1 LLCRIILETKQ
12 FVLPGISIVTT
23 TIAPFSIR
31 GSETSENRNRM
42 EIQRHSELGN
52 DSNEM
57 PSPGGFNLRLTVP
70 KKHYSVQRNDSLQ
83 FIITPVFDKAMMQ
96 KKTPSSPGT
105 VLTVAGLFVVG
116 ITLVLSGVIVLC
128 QQSEQ
133 PFRICG
139 SLFIGFGVSMLL
151 ICALLQRKNIIKF
164 IEDLNQ
170 DLYFFSM
177 SDSYMWK
184 LILQSSEE
192 KERHEEVIIETNNEG
207 LGMRV
212 DENLHVIE
220 ITKQGPCDGKLLPGD
235 HIIQINNVR
244 DSMNRIN
251 EAVKIGDRT
260 VQTVDEAREAIEA
273 AGVSIRI
280 VFDRGL
286 QSTTQ
291 DNIPEQYESLFKRRE
306 GFTYH
311 YVQINYVKGC
321 KFGLGIK
328 HFQNNVIVSRIDPG
342 SLAAQSLQE
351 KDHIIDIN
359 GIKVTDKEVA
369 RSLLVRA
376 LKKKNFVSM
385 CIERPVSGKA
395 KEWADDAMNASQM
408 QPPSVAMASDVQE
421 IAARQ
426 QQKMME
432 AMDTKKPGI
441 MKKNI
446 NKGGGSDHA
455 RIVKIA
461 PGERQDVS

>member
-1 LLCRIILETKQ
+1 MKYAEYKVQGNLQ
-12 FVLPGISIVTT
+12 
-23 TIAPFSIR
+23 
-31 GSETSENRNRM
+31 
-42 EIQRHSELGN
+42 EL
-52 DSNEM
+52 

-83 FIITPVFDKAMMQ
+83 YIITPVFEKAMML
-96 KKTPSSPGT
+96 KKTPSSPAT

-116 ITLVLSGVIVLC
+116 ITLILSGIIVLS

-133 PFRICG
+133 SFRICG
-139 SLFIGFGVSMLL
+139 SLFIGFGVLMLL
-151 ICALLQRKNIIKF
+151 VCTVLQRKNIIKF

-184 LILQSSEE
+184 LILQASSEE
-192 KERHEEVIIETNNEG
+192 KETHEEVIIETSNGG

-212 DENLHVIE
+212 DETLYVID

-235 HIIQINNVR
+235 HIIQI
-244 DSMNRIN
+244 
-251 EAVKIGDRT
+251 GDRK
-260 VQTVDEAREAIEA
+260 VQTIDEAREAIEA
-273 AGVSIRI
+273 AGTTVRI

-291 DNIPEQYESLFKRRE
+291 DNIPEQYENLFKRRE

-321 KFGLGIK
+321 RFGLGIK
-328 HFQNNVIVSRIDPG
+328 HFQNNVIVTRIDPG
-342 SLAAQSLQE
+342 SLVAQSLQE

-369 RSLLVRA
+369 RSLLIRS
-376 LKKKNFVSM
+376 LKKKNYVSM
-385 CIERPVSGKA
+385 CIERPVSAKA
-395 KEWADDAMNASQM
+395 KDWADDAMNASRM
-408 QPPSVAMASDVQE
+408 QPPSVAAASDVRE

-426 QQKMME
+426 QQKMMKTME
-432 AMDTKKPGI
+432 IKKPGI
-441 MKKNI
+441 MRKSS
-446 NKGGGSDHA
+446 NKTSDRA
-455 RIVKIA
+455 KIVKIA
-461 PGERQDVS
+461 ADERQDVNYRIFIKI

>member
-1 LLCRIILETKQ
+1 MLFYTAKILTVLNETHILQ
-12 FVLPGISIVTT
+12 
-23 TIAPFSIR
+23 
-31 GSETSENRNRM
+31 
-42 EIQRHSELGN
+42 
-52 DSNEM
+52 EM

-116 ITLVLSGVIVLC
+116 ITLVVSGVIVLC

-139 SLFIGFGVSMLL
+139 SLFIGFGLSMLL

-184 LILQSSEE
+184 LIRSMKSFSAAQSKYLHMALANRIYATLASLQSSEE

-235 HIIQINNVR
+235 HIIQ
-244 DSMNRIN
+244 
-251 EAVKIGDRT
+251 IGDRT

-395 KEWADDAMNASQM
+395 KEWVDDAMNASQM

-441 MKKNI
+441 MKKNTS
-446 NKGGGSDHA
+446 KGGGSDHA
-455 RIVKIA
+455 RIVKIV

>member
-1 LLCRIILETKQ
+1 MRDAEVQ
-12 FVLPGISIVTT
+12 GDFQEV
-23 TIAPFSIR
+23 
-31 GSETSENRNRM
+31 
-42 EIQRHSELGN
+42 
-52 DSNEM
+52 
-57 PSPGGFNLRLTVP
+57 PSPSGFNLRLTVP

-83 FIITPVFDKAMMQ
+83 FITTPVFEKAMMQ
-96 KKTPSSPGT
+96 KKTPSSQGT

-116 ITLVLSGVIVLC
+116 ITLVLSGIIVLC

-139 SLFIGFGVSMLL
+139 SLFIGFGISMLL
-151 ICALLQRKNIIKF
+151 VCALLQRKNIVKF

-184 LILQSSEE
+184 LILQPSEE

-212 DENLHVIE
+212 DENLYVIE
-220 ITKQGPCDGKLLPGD
+220 ISKQGPCDGKLLPGD
-235 HIIQINNVR
+235 HIIQI
-244 DSMNRIN
+244 
-251 EAVKIGDRT
+251 GDRI

-273 AGVSIRI
+273 AGATIRI

-286 QSTTQ
+286 QSIVQ
-291 DNIPEQYESLFKRRE
+291 NNIPEQYESLFKRRE

-376 LKKKNFVSM
+376 LKKKNCVSM

-395 KEWADDAMNASQM
+395 KEWADDAINASQM
-408 QPPSVAMASDVQE
+408 QPPSVAMASDVRE

-432 AMDTKKPGI
+432 AMETKKPGI
-441 MKKNI
+441 MKKSDS
-446 NKGGGSDHA
+446 KGRGSDA
-455 RIVKIA
+455 LKIVKIA
-461 PGERQDVS
+461 PGEKHDVIIASDNEGKQLRRVKE

>member
-1 LLCRIILETKQ
+1 
-12 FVLPGISIVTT
+12 
-23 TIAPFSIR
+23 
-31 GSETSENRNRM
+31 M

-105 VLTVAGLFVVG
+105 VLTVAGF
-116 ITLVLSGVIVLC
+116 
-128 QQSEQ
+128 
-133 PFRICG
+133 
-139 SLFIGFGVSMLL
+139 
-151 ICALLQRKNIIKF
+151 
-164 IEDLNQ
+164 
-170 DLYFFSM
+170 
-177 SDSYMWK
+177 
-184 LILQSSEE
+184 LQSSEE

-251 EAVKIGDRT
+251 ETVKIGDRT

>member
-1 LLCRIILETKQ
+1 
-12 FVLPGISIVTT
+12 
-23 TIAPFSIR
+23 
-31 GSETSENRNRM
+31 
-42 EIQRHSELGN
+42 
-52 DSNEM
+52 M

-83 FIITPVFDKAMMQ
+83 FIITPVFDKVTFNNDLFNGSGMFRSCNCVISKRVSTCQSRLDVLQAMMQ

-116 ITLVLSGVIVLC
+116 ITLVLSGIIVLC

-151 ICALLQRKNIIKF
+151 VCALLQRKNIVKF

-170 DLYFFSM
+170 DLYFLSM

-192 KERHEEVIIETNNEG
+192 KERHEEVIIETSNEG

-212 DENLHVIE
+212 DESLHVIE
-220 ITKQGPCDGKLLPGD
+220 ITKQGPSDGKLLPGD
-235 HIIQINNVR
+235 HIIQVKL
-244 DSMNRIN
+244 M
-251 EAVKIGDRT
+251 EEFKIGDRT

-273 AGVSIRI
+273 AGVTIRI

-286 QSTTQ
+286 QSIAQ

-376 LKKKNFVSM
+376 LKKKNCVSM

-395 KEWADDAMNASQM
+395 KEWADDAINASQM
-408 QPPSVAMASDVQE
+408 QPPSVAMASDVRE

-432 AMDTKKPGI
+432 AMETKKPGI
-441 MKKNI
+441 IRKTNS
-446 NKGGGSDHA
+446 KGTGTDA
-455 RIVKIA
+455 TKIVKIA
-461 PGERQDVS
+461 PGERHDVIIASDNEGKQLKRVKE